1 VSASRV
7 LDGVQEKDPLLGMPT
22 TRVERGTTLVEGP
35 RSRTSETVLGVVGCQ
50 EMVKALQAGT
60 IW

>member
-1 VSASRV
+1 